1 MSGRPPGID
10 LTTKER
16 IELHLLERAKY
27 SDDYSVPPELTQSGI
42 AEKVGIH
49 LKHLSQ
55 YIRPLIEAGRVQER
69 MAHVVGGKQRRKVYF
84 LTGEGRIRA
93 SKIKD
98 FVLGSTV
105 SYMTATSKL
114 REGVLQEVIEKYSLG
129 RKITDILEAMD
140 DDDILD
146 MGALMTAEEGK
157 ERMVDHSDD
166 APKVIEFYGRAAE
179 IESVLSL
186 LDDSGVLV
194 VRGLP
199 GIGKTVLAS
208 VICSQIRD
216 RRNVLWHQTRKWD
229 DPSSILLGIGRF
241 LRANGKYRTY
251 EHVSSGRSLDLSRVK
266 TLLEREFDDSNSVMF
281 FDDFQ
286 NADSSVLDLFSMLV
300 DVVSKADGT
309 NIIVL
314 SREAVPF
321 YDRRDVKIRKTV
333 KEMELK
339 GIDFESA
346 KKWMQNKGVVDDYEE
361 IHQRTGGHPLFLEL
375 ATSYMEKIA

>member
-1 MSGRPPGID
+1 
-10 LTTKER
+10 
-16 IELHLLERAKY
+16 
-27 SDDYSVPPELTQSGI
+27 
-42 AEKVGIH
+42 
-49 LKHLSQ
+49 
-55 YIRPLIEAGRVQER
+55 
-69 MAHVVGGKQRRKVYF
+69 
-84 LTGEGRIRA
+84 
-93 SKIKD
+93 
-98 FVLGSTV
+98 
-105 SYMTATSKL
+105 
-114 REGVLQEVIEKYSLG
+114 
-129 RKITDILEAMD
+129 
-140 DDDILD
+140 
-146 MGALMTAEEGK
+146 MTAEEGE

-166 APKVIEFYGRAAE
+166 APKVMEFYGRVAE

-199 GIGKTVLAS
+199 GIGKTILAS

-229 DPSSILLGIGRF
+229 NPSSILLGIGRF

-251 EHVSSGRSLDLSRVK
+251 EHVSSGRSVDLSRVE
-266 TLLEREFDDSNSVMF
+266 TLLERELDESNSVMF

-286 NADSSVLDLFSMLV
+286 NADSSVLDIFSMLV
-300 DVVSKADGT
+300 DVVGKVDGT

-321 YDRRDVKIRKTV
+321 YDRRDVKIHKTV
-333 KEMELK
+333 EEMELK
-339 GIDFESA
+339 GLDFESA

-361 IHQRTGGHPLFLEL
+361 IYKRTGGHPLFLEL